1 MPVFSKTR
9 QLLQIARF
17 CAQKAAN
24 PKKLGHYCFE
34 CAGIV
39 RERGVRGLVQTLKDK
54 SAGRAGRYTQ
64 PRLHIPLPACTIED
78 PLPHPEL
85 PRFDSITVSIIIPV
99 YNQYSVTCSCLD
111 SIIRHTTDVSYEV
124 ILADDNSSDQ
134 TRDIADVVKNLVVV
148 KNPTDRGFLN
158 NCNHAAKHARGT
170 YVLFLNNDTIVTDGW
185 LSELVRTMEAD
196 PQIGLVGP
204 KFLADT
210 GAVME
215 AGGIVF
221 RDASAWNYGRGM
233 HPEMPG
239 VCYPREVDYIS
250 GACILLK
257 TALWNE
263 LGGFDATFAPCY
275 YEDTDLAFRVRYEKN
290 LKVLY
295 QPKSVIYHME
305 GVSNGTN
312 ESTGFKRYQVVNREK
327 FYQKWRTQLH
337 QCHARGADELFL
349 AKDHAK
355 TRKTML
361 VIDYG
366 LLSYAEDTGSRS
378 TFQYLRYFAGKG
390 YNTKFLPNDPAVN
403 RKYLQAHCDLGVEV
417 VETEDLH
424 QWFVDNGRYIDY
436 AYVNRPDVCAAYL
449 ELLHKYS
456 NATVIYQG
464 HDLHHLREY
473 REDMLKNLPN
483 AEKKM
488 QGRKAFELGVCEGA
502 DVACYFSDTEVRLVN
517 AESHANSVKVPLFIL
532 KAAGMQKY
540 RYAPESRND
549 IAFVGGYN
557 HPPNVDGAQWF
568 IEEILPHCPGI
579 KFYVVGSNP
588 PKSLCRLASE
598 NVVVT
603 GTISEEALEN
613 IYASIRLAVVPL
625 RYGAGVK
632 GKIIEAIYHKV
643 PVVTTTIGIEGIAND
658 SGLVTVADEPADFA
672 RETVRLYNDAQ
683 LLLEKSRLSETFIR
697 EHFSDTAV
705 NTALGPY
712 MPELLQ

>member
-1 MPVFSKTR
+1 MPIFSKTR

-24 PKKLGHYCFE
+24 PRKLGHYCSK

-39 RERGVRGLVQTLKDK
+39 RERGLKGLLQTLQYR
-54 SAGRAGRYTQ
+54 SAGRAGCYTQ
-64 PRLHIPLPACTIED
+64 PRPHIPLPACTIEA

-85 PRFDSITVSIIIPV
+85 PSFESITVSIIIPV
-99 YNQYSVTCSCLD
+99 YNQYRVTRSCLD
-111 SIIRHTTDVSYEV
+111 SIIRHTKDVSYEV

-134 TRDIADVVKNLVVV
+134 TRDIADVVKNLIVV
-148 KNPTDRGFLN
+148 KNPADRGFLN

-185 LSELVRTMEAD
+185 LWELVRTMEAD

-275 YEDTDLAFRVRYEKN
+275 YEDTDLAFRVRYEKG

-337 QCHARGADELFL
+337 QCHTRGADELFL

-355 TRKTML
+355 TRRTML

-390 YNTKFLPNDPAVN
+390 YNTKFLPNDPTVN
-403 RKYLQAHCDLGVEV
+403 RKYLQSHCDLGVEV
-417 VETEDLH
+417 VESEDLH
-424 QWFVDNGRYIDY
+424 QWFVDNGRHIDF
-436 AYVNRPDVCAAYL
+436 AYVNRPDVCDAYL
-449 ELLHKYS
+449 GLLHKYS

-473 REDMLKNLPN
+473 REDMLKHLPN

-488 QGRKAFELGVCEGA
+488 QARKAFELGVCERA
-502 DVACYFSDTEVRLVN
+502 DVACYFSDTEVQLVN
-517 AESHANSVKVPLFIL
+517 SESHANAVKVPLFIL

-540 RYAPESRND
+540 QYTPESRND

-588 PKSLCRLASE
+588 PKSLCKLASE
-598 NVVVT
+598 NVIVT

>member
-1 MPVFSKTR
+1 MSVSSKTR
-9 QLLQIARF
+9 RLIQIARF
-17 CAQKAAN
+17 CAKKATN
-24 PKKLGHYCFE
+24 PAKLGHYACK
-34 CAGIV
+34 CISIL
-39 RERGVRGLVQTLKDK
+39 RERGLRGFLYTLRDK
-54 SAGRAGRYTQ
+54 AAGRAVLYTQ
-64 PRLHIPLPACTIED
+64 PHTPLPTCPIEA

-85 PRFDSITVSIIIPV
+85 PQFDSITVSIIIPV
-99 YNQYSVTCSCLD
+99 YDQYRVTRECLD
-111 SIIRHTTDVSYEV
+111 SIIRHTKDVAYEV

-134 TRDIADVVKNLVVV
+134 TKDIADVVKNLIVI
-148 KNPTDRGFLN
+148 KNSTNRGFLN
-158 NCNHAAKHARGT
+158 NCNNAAKYAHGT

-185 LSELVRTMEAD
+185 LSELVKPMEAD

-204 KFLADT
+204 KFLANT
-210 GAVME
+210 GVVME

-233 HPEMPG
+233 HPEMSTI
-239 VCYPREVDYIS
+239 CYPREVDYIS
-250 GACILLK
+250 GACILLR

-263 LGGFDATFAPCY
+263 LGGFDSTFAPCY
-275 YEDTDLAFRVRYEKN
+275 YEDTDLAFRIRYEKK
-290 LKVLY
+290 LKVFY

-305 GVSNGTN
+305 GTSNGTD

-327 FYQKWRTQLH
+327 FYQKWRTELH
-337 QCHARGADELFL
+337 KYHTRAADQLFL

-355 TRKTML
+355 ARKTVL

-378 TFQYLRYFAGKG
+378 TFQYLRYFVNKG
-390 YNTKFLPNDPAVN
+390 YNTKFLPNDPTIN
-403 RKYLQAHCDLGVEV
+403 RKYLQAHYDLGVEV
-417 VETEDLH
+417 VESTDLH

-436 AYVNRPDVCAAYL
+436 AYVNRPDVCDAYL
-449 ELLHKYS
+449 GLLRSYS

-488 QGRKAFELGVCEGA
+488 QSRKAFELGVCERA
-502 DVACYFSDTEVRLVN
+502 DVACYFSDTEIRLVN
-517 AESHANSVKVPLFIL
+517 VESHANAVKVPLFIL
-532 KAAGMQKY
+532 KAAGMHGYQY
-540 RYAPESRND
+540 TPDSRKD

-557 HPPNVDGAQWF
+557 HHPNVDGAKWF
-568 IEEILPHCPGI
+568 IEEILPQCPGL

-588 PKSLCRLASE
+588 PKSLLELASD
-598 NVVVT
+598 NVIVT
-603 GTISEEALEN
+603 GTISEEALEK
-613 IYASIRLAVVPL
+613 IYATVKLAVVPL

-643 PVVTTTIGIEGIAND
+643 PVVTTDIGIEGIDNS
-658 SGLVTVADEPADFA
+658 SGLVTVANTPADFA

-683 LLLEKSRLSETFIR
+683 LLLEKSRLSEVFIR

-705 NTALGPY
+705 NMALGPY